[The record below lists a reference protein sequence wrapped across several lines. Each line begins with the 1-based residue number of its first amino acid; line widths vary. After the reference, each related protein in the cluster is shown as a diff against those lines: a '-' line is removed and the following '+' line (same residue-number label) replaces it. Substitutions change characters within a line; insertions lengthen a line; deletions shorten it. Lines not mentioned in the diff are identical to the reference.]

1 MIAAGPMDRRV
12 RFERRAEVADGA
24 GNTRGEWRAIAT
36 RWASYRPEF
45 GREAVAAGRLQSTR
59 AGTLTVRRDS
69 MTTGMTAADRVMF
82 VAGPDAGTT
91 AQIRSVIPL
100 TDSVEMTIEMGV
112 AS

>member
-1 MIAAGPMDRRV
+1 MDRRV
-12 RFERRAEVADGA
+12 RFERRDEVSDGH
-24 GNTRGEWRAIAT
+24 GNTLGDWQSVAT
-36 RWASYRPEF
+36 RWAFYRPEF

-69 MTTGMTAADRVMF
+69 VTASMTAADRVVF
-82 VAGPDAGTT
+82 VAGPDTGAT

-100 TDSVEMTIEMGV
+100 SDSVEMTIEIGV